1 MTKNNKINII
11 KTLSLNDWISSVH
24 VYKSELSESD
34 QISFC
39 VLSAHSVATEI
50 EINQQG
56 DWKVLNRS
64 SCIDKCTLYCSKI
77 VGDRW
82 LETVI
87 FGGNAFGE
95 LIVWTV
101 GKDSQ
106 PRNVIHR
113 LTGHNVSI
121 LIISALKNTQRQ
133 LI

>member
-1 MTKNNKINII
+1 MTKNNEINII